1 MIARV
6 KQDENPELFEI
17 LKTYATSRGA
27 AIDGDELLVT
37 GEWAEFRASGQLHR
51 VFSIGFR
58 YRTTPDDVPIHVSVV
73 KNLTV
78 IRPEGTT

>member
-6 KQDENPELFEI
+6 KQAENPGLFEI
-17 LKTYATSRGA
+17 LKTYAESRGA

-37 GEWAEFRASGQLHR
+37 GEWTEFLANGQPHR
-51 VFSIGFR
+51 VFNLGFR
-58 YRTTPDDVPIHVSVV
+58 YRAQPDDTMVNVNVI

-78 IRPEGTT
+78 IRSEGTS